1 MQGVYRNQKVILHI
15 FVLAAWIK
23 IKNADSSLITASV
36 GDKDSEELC
45 VGTVDAKPG
54 CWSFLKG
61 GFVASK
67 LNLSSIYLKVY
78 LLVALSILTHTS
90 SNLNLVLLMNTW
102 KVYRTTF
109 QVVSFLLQNSDQED
123 LEIEIASASLQPF
136 TEEQWILNQQTKI
149 NMVNILSSAFLF
161 HWIESSI
168 PNEF

>member
-67 LNLSSIYLKVY
+67 LNLSSIYFKVC
-78 LLVALSILTHTS
+78 LSIALSILTHTS
-90 SNLNLVLLMNTW
+90 SNLNLLFLMN
-102 KVYRTTF
+102 K
-109 QVVSFLLQNSDQED
+109 N
-123 LEIEIASASLQPF
+123 LESLQDYISSCF
-136 TEEQWILNQQTKI
+136 
-149 NMVNILSSAFLF
+149 LSFA
-161 HWIESSI
+161 
-168 PNEF
+168 EFRSRRSGNRDC

>member
-90 SNLNLVLLMNTW
+90 SNLNLLFLMN
-102 KVYRTTF
+102 K
-109 QVVSFLLQNSDQED
+109 N
-123 LEIEIASASLQPF
+123 LESLQDYISSCF
-136 TEEQWILNQQTKI
+136 
-149 NMVNILSSAFLF
+149 LSFA
-161 HWIESSI
+161 
-168 PNEF
+168 EFRSRSFGNRDC